1 MLTALLIVAAIG
13 ASWAARPSFLFTL
26 LHGLG
31 WNAVGYNGSEIETP
45 TIDRLA
51 ADGAKLYRYYP
62 FPCCTSTRVAGMT
75 RHAPLRFEVLGPIF
89 SRLFSALQGPL
100 RE

>member
-1 MLTALLIVAAIG
+1 MGPVRRG
-13 ASWAARPSFLFTL
+13 ADGRLPHKDGRLRSAGW
-26 LHGLG
+26 HGLG

-62 FPCCTSTRVAGMT
+62 FPCCKSTRVAGMT
-75 RHAPLRFEVLGPIF
+75 RHAPLRFGVLGPIF